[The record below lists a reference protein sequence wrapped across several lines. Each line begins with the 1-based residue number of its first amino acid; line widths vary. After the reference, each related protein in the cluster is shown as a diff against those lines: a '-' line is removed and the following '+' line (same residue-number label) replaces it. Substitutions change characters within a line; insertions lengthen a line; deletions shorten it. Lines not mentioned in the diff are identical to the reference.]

1 MHIHVYFSITQVISP
16 KGGNTNNKK
25 NDTQQNHN
33 AKPDP
38 GAGGDSAAVSAKG
51 GPPSNMASPSGPLAA
66 ATVFAFDFPT
76 HMCGLLIGAKGRQI
90 KMLMQKSGASI
101 ALKHKMFDQDNQV
114 VTIKGN
120 NN

>member
-1 MHIHVYFSITQVISP
+1 
-16 KGGNTNNKK
+16 
-25 NDTQQNHN
+25 
-33 AKPDP
+33 
-38 GAGGDSAAVSAKG
+38 
-51 GPPSNMASPSGPLAA
+51 MASPSGPLAA